1 MARFSCAFR
10 STGAGSATLP
20 LGSVF
25 ATTAV
30 RPRIVEVGVFNS
42 TATPVVVALCR
53 FSGASAGT
61 PGAAITEI
69 YEDDNS
75 QAAVVTAFNT
85 HTVTPTT
92 ISAPIRQVPLGG
104 VIGSG
109 VIWTF
114 GGGKTPGLLVPN
126 TATDGLGIIIP
137 TGTGQICDLNFTWD
151 E

>member
-20 LGSVF
+20 LGSLY
-25 ATTAV
+25 ATAAV
-30 RPRIVEVGVFNS
+30 RPRVVEVGVFNTTS
-42 TATPVVVALCR
+42 SALAVALVR
-53 FSGASAGT
+53 LSAGT
-61 PGAAITEI
+61 GTQGAALTEM

-75 QAAVVTAFNT
+75 QVAVATAFNT

-92 ISAPIRQVPLGG
+92 ISAALRQATLGA
-104 VIGSG
+104 VAGSG

-114 GGGKTPGLLVPN
+114 GGGKTPGLVIPN
-126 TATDGLGIIIP
+126 STNDAIGIIIP
-137 TGTGQICDLNFTWD
+137 TGTGQVCDIHFVWD